1 MVANCVEVFLGA
13 TGIIDP
19 IMSYV
24 GPLTVT
30 AYLCTLVTS
39 LAWIFADVA
48 SASWGIALL
57 WVLNFFKIAGY
68 VPDYF

>member
-1 MVANCVEVFLGA
+1 MVANCVEVFLGV
-13 TGIIDP
+13 TGIIGP

-57 WVLNFFKIAGY
+57 
-68 VPDYF
+68 